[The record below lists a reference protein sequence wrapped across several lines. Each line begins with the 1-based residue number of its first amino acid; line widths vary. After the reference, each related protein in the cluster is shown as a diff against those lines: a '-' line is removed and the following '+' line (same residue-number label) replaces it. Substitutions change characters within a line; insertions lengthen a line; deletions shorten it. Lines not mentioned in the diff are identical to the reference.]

1 MKIPL
6 FSKKQEAGVPKQ
18 EKSSHERKTEHH
30 DFVTHN
36 NFELLGAQIKT
47 GVAKSKES
55 SVGMKFLVIEPALNS
70 KEKVAFDIIKKL
82 LMTEMTVSISGIKD
96 QEQAQKR
103 LKSKITRMSKEY
115 NLNIPQKSLDKIIY
129 YSLQIGRAHV

>member
-6 FSKKQEAGVPKQ
+6 FSKKQETGVAKR
-18 EKSSHERKTEHH
+18 EKSSHEKKIEHSQ
-30 DFVTHN
+30 DLLTHN
-36 NFELLGAQIKT
+36 NFEILGAQIKT

-96 QEQAQKR
+96 REQAEKR
-103 LKSKITRMSKEY
+103 LKSKITRMSKE
-115 NLNIPQKSLDKIIY
+115 
-129 YSLQIGRAHV
+129 

>member
-18 EKSSHERKTEHH
+18 EKSSHERKTEHR

-96 QEQAQKR
+96 REQAQKR

-115 NLNIPQKSLDKIIY
+115 NLNIPQKKP
-129 YSLQIGRAHV
+129 